1 MNAQEMQR
9 IDQKFVKFMEF
20 MAEFRKEFEAG
31 RLTGNRM
38 ESEMEMR
45 QAKLNEILEK
55 TRQSEEVLA
64 NVISATEKTKSEAQS
79 FADQKKAEG
88 MVLWTKASAKFK
100 EIEKFIEESDKK
112 RIKASLKEL
121 EAVAA

>member
-45 QAKLNEILEK
+45 QAKLNELVEK
-55 TRQSEEVLA
+55 SRLAEEVLA

-100 EIEKFIEESDKK
+100 EIEKFIEEADKK